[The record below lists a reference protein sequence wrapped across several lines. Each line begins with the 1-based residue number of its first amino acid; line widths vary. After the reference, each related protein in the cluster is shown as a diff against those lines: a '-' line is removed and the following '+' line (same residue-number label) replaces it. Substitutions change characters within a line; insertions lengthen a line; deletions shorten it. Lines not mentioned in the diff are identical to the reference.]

1 MTSHGF
7 SLPPWKANF
16 LLSVR
21 GRSLP
26 TPYSIDTYKCIRYWP
41 DTLRRLL
48 LTSFFFFPNSIVR
61 WHNTYH
67 QTNTCIASDI
77 YIYLCINAFIQ
88 LFVIPTF
95 TLFVFECGTFLRKRN
110 KNNNNIQN
118 FNNPYRFWQCR
129 NSIRIKEK
137 RHGQMDKNHVVTTKN
152 IGTVAWKIFHNIVS
166 YIAL

>member
-41 DTLRRLL
+41 DTLGRLL
-48 LTSFFFFPNSIVR
+48 LTSFFFPNSIVR

-88 LFVIPTF
+88 VFVISTF
-95 TLFVFECGTFLRKRN
+95 TLFVFEYGTFLRKRN

-129 NSIRIKEK
+129 NSIRRKEQ
-137 RHGQMDKNHVVTTKN
+137 RHGQMDKNHVVTMKN
-152 IGTVAWKIFHNIVS
+152 IDTVAWKIFHNIVS